1 MTITRDD
8 LEKVCNYTENSKP
21 SHPQGMIAYLDM
33 VEEPNDEYKREL
45 KRKNREL
52 AIDAVLD
59 NKIEEFKNR
68 ESFLDPLENEGFMST
83 ISAKVMSVNATASQY
98 IDNNQLFKEIILKL
112 ESLTSSP
119 MNLPQVLNV
128 NLNVSIENDSSLSSY
143 ENEMMNSRRI
153 VTKIMMTSNL
163 IATTSRRGPANSMIV
178 GLEAYKY
185 ILLSNNITL
194 TNDNRIVTGNMI
206 GINIIPSPYIKPN
219 KIIMMRTDKQSGGG
233 LNVVRNVNDSTYFMV
248 ETPNSWDKS
257 IHWFEII

>member
-1 MTITRDD
+1 MIITRDD

-21 SHPQGMIAYLDM
+21 SLPKGIIAYLDM
-33 VEEPNDEYKREL
+33 VEEPNEEYKREL

-52 AIDAVLD
+52 SIDAILD
-59 NKIEEFKNR
+59 NKVEEFKNR

-83 ISAKVMSVNATASQY
+83 ISAKVMSVNATASKF
-98 IDNNQLFKEIILKL
+98 IDNNQLFSEIILKL
-112 ESLTSSP
+112 ESLTLKP
-119 MNLPQVLNV
+119 MNIPQSLN
-128 NLNVSIENDSSLSSY
+128 LIIQNDPSLTHS
-143 ENEMMNSRRI
+143 ENEMANSRKLMS
-153 VTKIMMTSNL
+153 KITMLSNL
-163 IATTSRRGPANSMIV
+163 ITKTSRRGPANSMIV

-185 ILLSNNITL
+185 ILLSNSNSITL
-194 TNDNRIVTGNMI
+194 TNDNKIVTGNMM

-219 KIIMMRTDKQSGGG
+219 KIIMMKTDKQSGGG

>member
-1 MTITRDD
+1 MIITRDD

-21 SHPQGMIAYLDM
+21 SLPKGIIAYLDM
-33 VEEPNDEYKREL
+33 VEEPNEEYKREL

-52 AIDAVLD
+52 SIDAILD
-59 NKIEEFKNR
+59 NKVEEFKNR

-83 ISAKVMSVNATASQY
+83 ISAKVMSVNATASKF
-98 IDNNQLFKEIILKL
+98 IDNNQLFSEIILKL
-112 ESLTSSP
+112 ESLTLKP
-119 MNLPQVLNV
+119 MNIPQSLN
-128 NLNVSIENDSSLSSY
+128 LIIQNDTSLTDS
-143 ENEMMNSRRI
+143 ENEMANSRKLMS
-153 VTKIMMTSNL
+153 KITMLSNL
-163 IATTSRRGPANSMIV
+163 IAKTSRRGPANSMIV

-185 ILLSNNITL
+185 ILLSNSNSITL
-194 TNDNRIVTGNMI
+194 TNDNKIVTGNMM

-219 KIIMMRTDKQSGGG
+219 KIIMMKTDKQSGGG

>member
-1 MTITRDD
+1 MIITRDD

-21 SHPQGMIAYLDM
+21 SLPKGIIAYLDM
-33 VEEPNDEYKREL
+33 VEEPNEEYKREL

-83 ISAKVMSVNATASQY
+83 ISAKVMSVNATASKF
-98 IDNNQLFKEIILKL
+98 IDNNQLFSEIILKL
-112 ESLTSSP
+112 ESLTLKP
-119 MNLPQVLNV
+119 MNIPQSLNLIIQ
-128 NLNVSIENDSSLSSY
+128 NNPSLTHS
-143 ENEMMNSRRI
+143 ENEMANSRKLMS
-153 VTKIMMTSNL
+153 KITMLSNL
-163 IATTSRRGPANSMIV
+163 IAKTSRRGPANSMIV

-185 ILLSNNITL
+185 ILLSNSNSITL
-194 TNDNRIVTGNMI
+194 TNDNKIVTGNMM

-219 KIIMMRTDKQSGGG
+219 KIIMMKTDKQSGGG

>member
-1 MTITRDD
+1 MIITRDD

-21 SHPQGMIAYLDM
+21 SLPKGIIAYLDM
-33 VEEPNDEYKREL
+33 VEEPNEEYKREL

-52 AIDAVLD
+52 AIDAILD
-59 NKIEEFKNR
+59 NKVEEFKNR

-83 ISAKVMSVNATASQY
+83 ISAKVMSVNATASKF
-98 IDNNQLFKEIILKL
+98 IDNNQLFSEIILKL
-112 ESLTSSP
+112 ESLTLKP
-119 MNLPQVLNV
+119 MNIPQSLN
-128 NLNVSIENDSSLSSY
+128 LIIQNDPSLTHS
-143 ENEMMNSRRI
+143 ENEMANSRKLMS
-153 VTKIMMTSNL
+153 KITMLSNL
-163 IATTSRRGPANSMIV
+163 IAKTSRRGPANSMIV

-185 ILLSNNITL
+185 ILLSNSNSITL
-194 TNDNRIVTGNMI
+194 TNDNKIVTGNMM

-219 KIIMMRTDKQSGGG
+219 KIIMMKTDKQSGGG

>member
-1 MTITRDD
+1 MIITRDD

-21 SHPQGMIAYLDM
+21 SLPKGIIAYLDM
-33 VEEPNDEYKREL
+33 VEEPNEEYKREL

-59 NKIEEFKNR
+59 NKVDEFKNR

-83 ISAKVMSVNATASQY
+83 ISAKVMSVNATASKF
-98 IDNNQLFKEIILKL
+98 IDNNQLFSEIILKL
-112 ESLTSSP
+112 ESLTLKP
-119 MNLPQVLNV
+119 MNIPQSLN
-128 NLNVSIENDSSLSSY
+128 LIIQNDPSLTHS
-143 ENEMMNSRRI
+143 ENEMANSRKLMS
-153 VTKIMMTSNL
+153 KITMLSNL
-163 IATTSRRGPANSMIV
+163 IAKTSRRGPANSMIV

-185 ILLSNNITL
+185 ILLSNSNSITL
-194 TNDNRIVTGNMI
+194 TNDNKIVTGNMM

-219 KIIMMRTDKQSGGG
+219 KIIMMKTDKQSGGG

>member
-1 MTITRDD
+1 MIITRDD

-21 SHPQGMIAYLDM
+21 SLPKGIIAYLDM
-33 VEEPNDEYKREL
+33 VEEPNEEYKREL

-83 ISAKVMSVNATASQY
+83 ISAKVMSVNATASKF
-98 IDNNQLFKEIILKL
+98 IDNNQLFSEIILKL
-112 ESLTSSP
+112 ESLTLKP
-119 MNLPQVLNV
+119 MNIPQSLNLIIQ
-128 NLNVSIENDSSLSSY
+128 NTPSLTHS
-143 ENEMMNSRRI
+143 ENEMANSRKLMS
-153 VTKIMMTSNL
+153 KITMLSNL
-163 IATTSRRGPANSMIV
+163 IAKTSRRGPANSMIV

-185 ILLSNNITL
+185 ILLSNSNSITL
-194 TNDNRIVTGNMI
+194 TNDNKIVTGNMM

-219 KIIMMRTDKQSGGG
+219 KIIMMKTDKQSGGG

>member
-1 MTITRDD
+1 MIITRDD

-21 SHPQGMIAYLDM
+21 SLPKGIIAYLDM
-33 VEEPNDEYKREL
+33 VEEPNEEYKREL

-52 AIDAVLD
+52 AIDAILD
-59 NKIEEFKNR
+59 NKVEEFKNR

-83 ISAKVMSVNATASQY
+83 ISAKVMSVNATASKF
-98 IDNNQLFKEIILKL
+98 IDNNQLFSEIILKL
-112 ESLTSSP
+112 ESLTLKP
-119 MNLPQVLNV
+119 MNIPQSLNLIIQ
-128 NLNVSIENDSSLSSY
+128 NNPSLTHS
-143 ENEMMNSRRI
+143 ENEMANSRKLMS
-153 VTKIMMTSNL
+153 KITMLSNL
-163 IATTSRRGPANSMIV
+163 IAKTSRRGPANSMIV

-185 ILLSNNITL
+185 ILLSNSNSITL
-194 TNDNRIVTGNMI
+194 TNDNKIVTGNMM

-219 KIIMMRTDKQSGGG
+219 KIIMMKTDKQSGGG

>member
-8 LEKVCNYTENSKP
+8 LEKVCNYIESSNP
-21 SHPQGMIAYLDM
+21 SSHKGIITYIDM
-33 VEEPNDEYKREL
+33 VEEPNEEYNREL

-59 NKIEEFKNR
+59 NKVEEFKNR
-68 ESFLDPLENEGFMST
+68 ESFLNPLDNEGYMST
-83 ISAKVMSVNATASQY
+83 ISAKVMSINTTSNPY

-112 ESLTSSP
+112 ESLTLLP

-128 NLNVSIENDSSLSSY
+128 NIQNDSLLSSY
-143 ENEMMNSRRI
+143 ENKMMNSRKI
-153 VTKIMMTSNL
+153 ITKIIMTSNL
-163 IATTSRRGPANSMIV
+163 ISMSSRRGPANSMIV

-194 TNDNRIVTGNMI
+194 TNDNKIVSGSMM
-206 GINIIPSPYIKPN
+206 GINIIPSEYIKPN
-219 KIIMMRTDKQSGGG
+219 KIIMMRTDKNPESG
-233 LNVVRNVNDSTYFMV
+233 LVVVRNVNDSTYFME

>member
-8 LEKVCNYTENSKP
+8 LEKVCNYTECSKP
-21 SHPQGMIAYLDM
+21 SSSQGSIAYIDM
-33 VEEPNDEYKREL
+33 VEEPNEEYKREI

-59 NKIEEFKNR
+59 NKVDEFKNR

-83 ISAKVMSVNATASQY
+83 ISAKVMSVNATASKY

-112 ESLTSSP
+112 ESLTSTP
-119 MNLPQVLNV
+119 MNLPQSLN
-128 NLNVSIENDSSLSSY
+128 LTIQNDPSLTDS
-143 ENEMMNSRRI
+143 ENEMVNSRKLMS
-153 VTKIMMTSNL
+153 KIMMLSNL
-163 IATTSRRGPANSMIV
+163 IATTSRRGPANSIII
-178 GLEAYKY
+178 GLDAYKY
-185 ILLSNNITL
+185 LLRLNGIVVSNGVVSGSL
-194 TNDNRIVTGNMI
+194 M

-219 KIIMMRTDKQSGGG
+219 KIIMMKTDKQSGGG

>member
-8 LEKVCNYTENSKP
+8 LEKVCNYSENSKP
-21 SHPQGMIAYLDM
+21 SLPQGIIAYIDM
-33 VEEPNDEYKREL
+33 VEDGPSDEYLREL

-68 ESFLDPLENEGFMST
+68 ESFLDPLDNEGYMST
-83 ISAKVMSVNATASQY
+83 ISAKVMSVNATASKFT
-98 IDNNQLFKEIILKL
+98 DNNQLFSDIISKL
-112 ESLTSSP
+112 DSLTSKP
-119 MNLPQVLNV
+119 MNIPQSLN
-128 NLNVSIENDSSLSSY
+128 LIIQNDTSLTDS
-143 ENEMMNSRRI
+143 ENEMANSRKLMS
-153 VTKIMMTSNL
+153 KIMMLSNL

-178 GLEAYKY
+178 GIEAYKY
-185 ILLSNNITL
+185 ILLSNSITL
-194 TNDNRIVTGNMI
+194 TNYNKVVTGSMM

-219 KIIMMRTDKQSGGG
+219 KIIMMKTDKQSGGG

>member
-1 MTITRDD
+1 MIITRDD

-21 SHPQGMIAYLDM
+21 SLPKGIIAYLDM
-33 VEEPNDEYKREL
+33 VEEPNEEYKREL

-83 ISAKVMSVNATASQY
+83 ISAKVMSVNATASKF
-98 IDNNQLFKEIILKL
+98 IDNNQLFSEIILKL
-112 ESLTSSP
+112 ESLTLKP
-119 MNLPQVLNV
+119 MNIPQSLNLIIQ
-128 NLNVSIENDSSLSSY
+128 NNPSLTHS
-143 ENEMMNSRRI
+143 ENEMANSRKLMS
-153 VTKIMMTSNL
+153 KITMLSNL
-163 IATTSRRGPANSMIV
+163 IAKTSRRGPANSMIV

-185 ILLSNNITL
+185 ILLSNSNSITL
-194 TNDNRIVTGNMI
+194 TNDNKIVTGNMM
-206 GINIIPSPYIKPN
+206 GLSIIPSPYIKPN
-219 KIIMMRTDKQSGGG
+219 KIIMMKTDKQSGGG

>member
-1 MTITRDD
+1 MIITRDD

-21 SHPQGMIAYLDM
+21 SLPKGIIAYLDM
-33 VEEPNDEYKREL
+33 VEDGPSDEYLREL

-68 ESFLDPLENEGFMST
+68 ESFLDPLDNEGYMST

-112 ESLTSSP
+112 ESLTSKP
-119 MNLPQVLNV
+119 MNIPQSLN
-128 NLNVSIENDSSLSSY
+128 LIIQNDPSLTHS
-143 ENEMMNSRRI
+143 ENELANSRKLMS
-153 VTKIMMTSNL
+153 KIMMLSNL
-163 IATTSRRGPANSMIV
+163 IATTSRRGPANSMII

-185 ILLSNNITL
+185 LLHLNGIVVSNGVVSGSL
-194 TNDNRIVTGNMI
+194 MGLS
-206 GINIIPSPYIKPN
+206 IIPSPYIKPN
-219 KIIMMRTDKQSGGG
+219 KIIMMKTDKQSGGG

>member
-1 MTITRDD
+1 MIITRDD

-21 SHPQGMIAYLDM
+21 SLPKGIIAYLDM
-33 VEEPNDEYKREL
+33 VEEPNEEYKREL

-83 ISAKVMSVNATASQY
+83 ISAKVMSVNATASKF
-98 IDNNQLFKEIILKL
+98 IDNNQLFSEIILKL
-112 ESLTSSP
+112 ESLTLKP
-119 MNLPQVLNV
+119 MNIPQSLN
-128 NLNVSIENDSSLSSY
+128 LIIQNDPSLTHS
-143 ENEMMNSRRI
+143 ENEMANSRKLMS
-153 VTKIMMTSNL
+153 KITMLSNL
-163 IATTSRRGPANSMIV
+163 IAKTSRRGPANSMIV

-185 ILLSNNITL
+185 ILLSNSNSITL
-194 TNDNRIVTGNMI
+194 TNDNKIVTGNMM

-219 KIIMMRTDKQSGGG
+219 KIIMMKTDKQSGGG

>member
-8 LEKVCNYTENSKP
+8 LEKVCNYTECSIP
-21 SHPQGMIAYLDM
+21 SSSQGSIAYIDM

-59 NKIEEFKNR
+59 NKVEEFKNR

-83 ISAKVMSVNATASQY
+83 ISAKVMSVNATASKY

-112 ESLTSSP
+112 ESLTSTP
-119 MNLPQVLNV
+119 MNLPQSLN
-128 NLNVSIENDSSLSSY
+128 LTIQNDPSLTDS
-143 ENEMMNSRRI
+143 ENEMVNSRKLMS
-153 VTKIMMTSNL
+153 KIMMLSNL
-163 IATTSRRGPANSMIV
+163 IATTSRRGPANSIII
-178 GLEAYKY
+178 GLDAYKY
-185 ILLSNNITL
+185 LLRLNGIVVSNGVVSGSL
-194 TNDNRIVTGNMI
+194 M
-206 GINIIPSPYIKPN
+206 GINIIPSPHIKPN
-219 KIIMMRTDKQSGGG
+219 KIIMMKTDKQSGGG

>member
-1 MTITRDD
+1 MIITRDD

-21 SHPQGMIAYLDM
+21 SLPKGIIAYLDM
-33 VEEPNDEYKREL
+33 VEEPNEEYKREL

-59 NKIEEFKNR
+59 NKIDEFKNR

-83 ISAKVMSVNATASQY
+83 ISAKVMSVNATASKF
-98 IDNNQLFKEIILKL
+98 IDNNQLFSEIILKL
-112 ESLTSSP
+112 ESLTLKP
-119 MNLPQVLNV
+119 MNIPQSLNLIIQ
-128 NLNVSIENDSSLSSY
+128 NNPSLTHS
-143 ENEMMNSRRI
+143 ENEMANSRKLMS
-153 VTKIMMTSNL
+153 KITMLSNL
-163 IATTSRRGPANSMIV
+163 IAKTSRRGPANSMIV

-185 ILLSNNITL
+185 ILLSNSNSITL
-194 TNDNRIVTGNMI
+194 TNDNKIVTGNMM

-219 KIIMMRTDKQSGGG
+219 KIIMMKTDKQSGGG

>member
-1 MTITRDD
+1 MIITRDD
-8 LEKVCNYTENSKP
+8 LEKVCNYTESSKP
-21 SHPQGMIAYLDM
+21 SLTQGMIAYLDM
-33 VEEPNDEYKREL
+33 VEEPSEEYKREL

-59 NKIEEFKNR
+59 NKIEEFKNK

-83 ISAKVMSVNATASQY
+83 ISAKVMSVNATASKY

-112 ESLTSSP
+112 ESLTSTP
-119 MNLPQVLNV
+119 MNLPQSLN
-128 NLNVSIENDSSLSSY
+128 LTIQNDPSLTDS
-143 ENEMMNSRRI
+143 ENEMVNSRKLI
-153 VTKIMMTSNL
+153 SKIMMTSNL

-194 TNDNRIVTGNMI
+194 TNDNRIVTGNMM

-219 KIIMMRTDKQSGGG
+219 KIIMMKTDKQSGGG

>member
-1 MTITRDD
+1 MIITRDD

-21 SHPQGMIAYLDM
+21 SLPKGIIAYLDM
-33 VEEPNDEYKREL
+33 VEEPNEEYKREL

-52 AIDAVLD
+52 SIDAILD
-59 NKIEEFKNR
+59 NKVEEFKNR

-83 ISAKVMSVNATASQY
+83 ISAKVMSVNATASKF
-98 IDNNQLFKEIILKL
+98 IDNNQLFSEIILKL
-112 ESLTSSP
+112 ESLTLKP
-119 MNLPQVLNV
+119 MNIPQSLNLIIQ
-128 NLNVSIENDSSLSSY
+128 NNPSLTHS
-143 ENEMMNSRRI
+143 ENEMANSRKLMS
-153 VTKIMMTSNL
+153 KITMLSNL
-163 IATTSRRGPANSMIV
+163 IAKTSRRGPANSMIV

-185 ILLSNNITL
+185 ILLSNSNSITL
-194 TNDNRIVTGNMI
+194 TNDNKIVTGNMM

-219 KIIMMRTDKQSGGG
+219 KIIMMKTDKQSGGG

>member
-8 LEKVCNYTENSKP
+8 LEKVCNYSENSKP
-21 SHPQGMIAYLDM
+21 SLPQGIIAYIDM
-33 VEEPNDEYKREL
+33 VEDGPSDEYLREL

-68 ESFLDPLENEGFMST
+68 ESFLNPLDNEGYMST
-83 ISAKVMSVNATASQY
+83 ISAKVMSVNATASKFT
-98 IDNNQLFKEIILKL
+98 DNNQLFDDIISKL
-112 ESLTSSP
+112 DSLTSKS
-119 MNLPQVLNV
+119 MNIPQSLN
-128 NLNVSIENDSSLSSY
+128 LIIQNDPSLTDS
-143 ENEMMNSRRI
+143 ENEMTNSRKLM
-153 VTKIMMTSNL
+153 TKIMMTSNL

-185 ILLSNNITL
+185 ILLSNSNSIKL
-194 TNDNRIVTGNMI
+194 TNDNKIVTGNMM
-206 GINIIPSPYIKPN
+206 GINIIPSSYIKPN
-219 KIIMMRTDKQSGGG
+219 KIIIMKTDKQSGGG

>member
-8 LEKVCNYTENSKP
+8 LEKVCNYTENLKP
-21 SHPQGMIAYLDM
+21 SLPQGIIAYIDM

-83 ISAKVMSVNATASQY
+83 ISAKVMSVNATASKY

-112 ESLTSSP
+112 ESLTSTP
-119 MNLPQVLNV
+119 MNLPQSLN
-128 NLNVSIENDSSLSSY
+128 LIIQNDTSLTYS
-143 ENEMMNSRRI
+143 ENEMVNSRKLMS
-153 VTKIMMTSNL
+153 KIMMLSNL

-178 GLEAYKY
+178 GLEVYKY
-185 ILLSNNITL
+185 LLHLNGIVVSNGVVSGIL
-194 TNDNRIVTGNMI
+194 M

-219 KIIMMRTDKQSGGG
+219 KIIMMSTDKQSGGG

-257 IHWFEII
+257 INWFEIN

>member
-1 MTITRDD
+1 MIITRDD

-21 SHPQGMIAYLDM
+21 SLPKGIIAYLDM

-59 NKIEEFKNR
+59 NKVDEFKNR

-83 ISAKVMSVNATASQY
+83 ISAKVMSVNATASKF
-98 IDNNQLFKEIILKL
+98 IDNNQLFSEIILKL
-112 ESLTSSP
+112 ESLTLKP
-119 MNLPQVLNV
+119 MNIPQSLNLIIQ
-128 NLNVSIENDSSLSSY
+128 NNPSLTHS
-143 ENEMMNSRRI
+143 ENEMANSRKLMS
-153 VTKIMMTSNL
+153 KITMLSNL
-163 IATTSRRGPANSMIV
+163 IAKTSRRGPANSMIV

-185 ILLSNNITL
+185 ILLSNSNSITL
-194 TNDNRIVTGNMI
+194 TNDNKIVTGNMM

-219 KIIMMRTDKQSGGG
+219 KIIMMKTDKQSGGG

>member
-1 MTITRDD
+1 MIITRDD

-21 SHPQGMIAYLDM
+21 SLPKGIIAYLDM

-59 NKIEEFKNR
+59 NKIEEFKNKK
-68 ESFLDPLENEGFMST
+68 SFLDPLENEGFMST
-83 ISAKVMSVNATASQY
+83 ISAKVMSVNATASKY
-98 IDNNQLFKEIILKL
+98 IDNNQLFSDIISKL
-112 ESLTSSP
+112 DSLTSKP
-119 MNLPQVLNV
+119 MNIPQSLN
-128 NLNVSIENDSSLSSY
+128 LIIQNDTSLTHS
-143 ENEMMNSRRI
+143 ENEMANSRKLMS
-153 VTKIMMTSNL
+153 KIMMLSNL

-178 GLEAYKY
+178 GIEAYKY
-185 ILLSNNITL
+185 ILLSNSITL
-194 TNDNRIVTGNMI
+194 TNYNKVVTGSMM

-219 KIIMMRTDKQSGGG
+219 KIIMMKTDKQSGGG

>member
-1 MTITRDD
+1 MIITRDD

-21 SHPQGMIAYLDM
+21 SLPKGMIAYLDM
-33 VEEPNDEYKREL
+33 VEEPNDEYEREL

-68 ESFLDPLENEGFMST
+68 KSFLDPLENEGFMST
-83 ISAKVMSVNATASQY
+83 ISAKVMSVNAIASKFT
-98 IDNNQLFKEIILKL
+98 DNNQLFKEIILKL
-112 ESLTSSP
+112 ESLTSTP
-119 MNLPQVLNV
+119 MNIPQSI
-128 NLNVSIENDSSLSSY
+128 NLTIQNDTSLTDS
-143 ENEMMNSRRI
+143 ENEMANSRKLI
-153 VTKIMMTSNL
+153 SKIMMLSNL

-178 GLEAYKY
+178 GLEAHRY
-185 ILLSNNITL
+185 ILLSNSITL
-194 TNDNRIVTGNMI
+194 TNYNKVVTGSMM

>member
-1 MTITRDD
+1 MIITRDD

-21 SHPQGMIAYLDM
+21 SLPKGIIAYLDM
-33 VEEPNDEYKREL
+33 VEEPNEEYKREL

-52 AIDAVLD
+52 SIDAILD

-83 ISAKVMSVNATASQY
+83 ISAKVMSVNATASKF
-98 IDNNQLFKEIILKL
+98 IDNNQLFSEIILKL
-112 ESLTSSP
+112 ESLTLKP
-119 MNLPQVLNV
+119 MNIPQSLNLIIQ
-128 NLNVSIENDSSLSSY
+128 NNPSLTHS
-143 ENEMMNSRRI
+143 ENEMANSRKLMS
-153 VTKIMMTSNL
+153 KITMLSNL
-163 IATTSRRGPANSMIV
+163 IAKTSRRGPANSMIV

-185 ILLSNNITL
+185 ILLSNSNSITL
-194 TNDNRIVTGNMI
+194 TNDNKIVTGNMM

-219 KIIMMRTDKQSGGG
+219 KIIMMKTDKQSGGG

>member
-1 MTITRDD
+1 MIITRDD

-21 SHPQGMIAYLDM
+21 SLPKGIIAYLDM
-33 VEEPNDEYKREL
+33 VEEPNEEYKREL

-52 AIDAVLD
+52 SIDAILD
-59 NKIEEFKNR
+59 NKVEEFKNR

-83 ISAKVMSVNATASQY
+83 ISAKVMSVNATASKF
-98 IDNNQLFKEIILKL
+98 IDNNQLFSEIILKL
-112 ESLTSSP
+112 ESLTLKP
-119 MNLPQVLNV
+119 MNIPQSLN
-128 NLNVSIENDSSLSSY
+128 LIIQNDPSLTHS
-143 ENEMMNSRRI
+143 ENEMANSRKLMS
-153 VTKIMMTSNL
+153 KITMLSNL
-163 IATTSRRGPANSMIV
+163 IAKTSRRGPANSMIV

-185 ILLSNNITL
+185 ILLSNSNSITL
-194 TNDNRIVTGNMI
+194 TNDNKIVTGNMM

-219 KIIMMRTDKQSGGG
+219 KIIMMKTDKQSGGG